1 MICANGSPRRIRW
14 PRCTWW
20 ATSAFPTSAAAGKT
34 SGAEQAWEDILVA
47 QAHHDDEDARLA
59 RWLLPALRM
68 HRARDLP
75 QRDAECLLVAIDEDA
90 ARALDGMDSEEQPHG
105 FARWIGFRLA
115 RIGRLS
121 GANRLFASRDLLA
134 RLAHDPRCD
143 HPLALDACIDVQLA
157 WASWLLGAAAAA
169 RLDEAE
175 RYCDRLAAIGPD
187 AAKRALR
194 RRGETWL
201 HRANTRKPAERLP
214 DLERA
219 QSLLDDAHARRAEA
233 ETALLVARTAQQRAR
248 LLVAEEAAAAC
259 SHALLHAFL
268 AEHDPAWRVDALA
281 CRLDIQLTYEALPEH
296 AVQASVTA
304 ALGRSL
310 EAAGPVPA
318 VRAHRRRRSTV
329 ARRRPRR
336 RRRVVRSHLSH
347 GCPRRPC
354 RPALAGR
361 LPPLGRRPRT
371 MTPARSRSRFASWPS
386 PVPPSESKR
395 APMSMKHATNDPILP
410 FWQTRYGLATAVT
423 VNNAVARSLQL
434 YGEWAEHEAMLLSGL
449 IEEGQTMLEFG
460 GDFAAHALWMAQ
472 AVGPLGQVHVAE
484 PRRIHFQQVC
494 ANVAINGLDNVFTH
508 AVWLGRG
515 KGSSSLGSLV
525 PGTRKDADEK
535 VRMATIDSLRLDAL
549 HLLKVNQPNA
559 LADVPRGRHRDAA
572 HASPADLCTP
582 FRHGH
587 RRGGSRGDQGAG
599 LPRVVAR
606 ALPVQRG

>member
-1 MICANGSPRRIRW
+1 MKGSSSSRSRDRLAVARIACLVLLASITGACGNTREEEEQRARHARQMRDVARMLDAMEASEPVDLATIMETPVPDLPTTTRRVATPYVHPEQRTRGLGIAGWPFIALGGAGTGTAAMLLLAMSRRRARQRIVKEAPSIASHFADRPPDPPAAQVPPVSPAWVYRRSAYETPDLHMTEQPVDLLVPPPPDDGPAIDATAPASSGPRGDLRERL
-14 PRCTWW
+14 
-20 ATSAFPTSAAAGKT
+20 SAADPLATLHLVGDERFPDIRRSGKT

-75 QRDAECLLVAIDEDA
+75 QRDAECLLIAIDEDA

-105 FARWIGFRLA
+105 FARWIRFRLA

-318 VRAHRRRRSTV
+318 SARTAV
-329 ARRRPRR
+329 AEARLHGGDHAGAAAWCEAICRTDAPDD
-336 RRRVVRSHLSH
+336 RVVRLWRDA
-347 GCPRRPC
+347 CRRWADAPDHDAG
-354 RPALAGR
+354 ALAQSLR
-361 LPPLGRRPRT
+361 QLAI
-371 MTPARSRSRFASWPS
+371 ARS
-386 PVPPSESKR
+386 
-395 APMSMKHATNDPILP
+395 TL
-410 FWQTRYGLATAVT
+410 
-423 VNNAVARSLQL
+423 
-434 YGEWAEHEAMLLSGL
+434 
-449 IEEGQTMLEFG
+449 
-460 GDFAAHALWMAQ
+460 
-472 AVGPLGQVHVAE
+472 
-484 PRRIHFQQVC
+484 
-494 ANVAINGLDNVFTH
+494 
-508 AVWLGRG
+508 
-515 KGSSSLGSLV
+515 
-525 PGTRKDADEK
+525 
-535 VRMATIDSLRLDAL
+535 
-549 HLLKVNQPNA
+549 
-559 LADVPRGRHRDAA
+559 
-572 HASPADLCTP
+572 
-582 FRHGH
+582 
-587 RRGGSRGDQGAG
+587 
-599 LPRVVAR
+599 
-606 ALPVQRG
+606 